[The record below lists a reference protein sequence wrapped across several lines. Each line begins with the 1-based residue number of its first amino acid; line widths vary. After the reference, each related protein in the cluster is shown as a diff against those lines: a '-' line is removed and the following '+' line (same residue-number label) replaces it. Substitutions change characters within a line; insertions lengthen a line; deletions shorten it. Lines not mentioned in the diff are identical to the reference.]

1 MAKIYAEL
9 IVAGRKE
16 FNQVPGQI
24 AEDVKS
30 VLKDYVANSRIS
42 PEKYEEL
49 VGEVYV
55 G

>member
-9 IVAGRKE
+9 IVAERKE

-24 AEDVKS
+24 AEDVKE
-30 VLKDYVANSRIS
+30 VLKTYVANSKIS
-42 PEKYEEL
+42 PEQYEEL

>member
-16 FNQVPGQI
+16 FNQVPEQI
-24 AEDVKS
+24 LDDVKE
-30 VLKDYVANSRIS
+30 VLKTYVANSKIS
-42 PEKYEEL
+42 PEQYEEL